1 MEIYLKICFILVY
14 FNKKLKGDLMTT
26 ITTIYSSL
34 SYFSKNCV
42 DLDPESLEKSRRS
55 RKWLV
60 GKIEEFPEDDITF
73 PKIYTKENDVQMGSF
88 SRRTKI
94 RPIDDIDFMVVFSAE
109 GTTYGTNGFTG
120 KIELNVPESA
130 TALKSLCNEFAQLNS
145 IKILNKLKSKLSTIP
160 QYSQADLKRNQ
171 EAITLKLQSYPWNFD
186 IVPAF
191 ITSPES
197 DGRSYYLIPD
207 GSGSWKKTDPRID
220 SKRTSTIN
228 QLRNGK
234 VLKYIRLIKY
244 WQKRPIMPTISS
256 YLLENLILNY
266 FESND
271 VGTDQSTLRD
281 IFKYLKVYIYHNV
294 DDPKGI
300 QGNLN
305 NLEWETK
312 NKIAI
317 AASLAES
324 YAQNAIDYSLADD
337 HKSAHDEWK
346 KIFGSEFPNYE

>member
-1 MEIYLKICFILVY
+1 MTSIYTS
-14 FNKKLKGDLMTT
+14 LMN
-26 ITTIYSSL
+26 
-34 SYFSKNCV
+34 FSKNCV
-42 DLDPESLEKSRRS
+42 DLDPENLDKSRRS

-60 GKIEEFPEDDITF
+60 EKIEDFPVDDTTF
-73 PKIYTKENDVQMGSF
+73 PTIYTKENDVQMGSF

-94 RPIDDIDFMVVFSAE
+94 RPIDDIDFLIVFSAE
-109 GTTYGTNGFTG
+109 GTTYGTNVFNG

-130 TALKSLCNEFAQLNS
+130 TRLKSLSNEFSQLNS
-145 IKILNKLKSKLSTIP
+145 IRLLNKLKSKLSTIP
-160 QYSQADLKRNQ
+160 QYSEADLKRNQ
-171 EAITLKLQSYPWNFD
+171 EAITLKLKSYPWNFD

-220 SKRTSTIN
+220 AKRTTTIN

-234 VLKYIRLIKY
+234 ALKYIRLIKY

-256 YLLENLILNY
+256 YLLENIILSY
-266 FESND
+266 FEKNE
-271 VGTDQSTLRD
+271 VGAEQSTLRD
-281 IFKYLKVYIYHNV
+281 IFGYLKVNIYHDV
-294 DDPKGI
+294 EDPKGI

-305 NLEWETK
+305 NLDWETK
-312 NKIAI
+312 SKIAT
-317 AASLAES
+317 AATLAES
-324 YAQNAIDYSLADD
+324 YANKAIDCTLADD